1 MSAQDGPAPTT
12 GASLALT
19 DVAVV
24 YSDVIHA
31 LRGVSIEVPAGS
43 ILALLGA
50 NGAGKTTVLR
60 TVTGLLGMHRARMI
74 RGDITLDGESVAR
87 RGAVDRVRAGVAQ
100 VMEGRRIFA
109 PLTVDENLRA
119 GSFSRARGERAAVAE
134 RRDHVL
140 ALFPD
145 LAPRLDDIAG
155 YLSGGQQ
162 QMLAIGRALMA
173 GPRLLVLDEPSLGL
187 APLLVEQI
195 RDAIVAIN
203 REGTTVLLVEQNA
216 RMALRIANRGV
227 VLASGTVALE
237 GDADALLDDP
247 KIQASY
253 LGGTIGETVPGAP
266 APDDHGSEASS

>member
-1 MSAQDGPAPTT
+1 MSATGDHART
-12 GASLALT
+12 GAALSLR

-31 LRGVSIEVPAGS
+31 LRGVTIDVPSGS

-60 TVTGLLGMHRARMI
+60 TVTGLLGMHRARLI
-74 RGDITLDGESVAR
+74 RGDVLLDGASVAG

-109 PLTVDENLRA
+109 PLTVEENLRA
-119 GSFSRARGERAAVAE
+119 GSFSRGRSERAAVAA

-140 ALFPD
+140 ELFPD
-145 LAPRLDDIAG
+145 LSPRLDDVAG

-173 GPRLLVLDEPSLGL
+173 GPRLLVLDEPSLGPGS
-187 APLLVEQI
+187 AARAADPRGD
-195 RDAIVAIN
+195 RDD
-203 REGTTVLLVEQNA
+203 QP
-216 RMALRIANRGV
+216 RGHD
-227 VLASGTVALE
+227 G
-237 GDADALLDDP
+237 
-247 KIQASY
+247 
-253 LGGTIGETVPGAP
+253 P
-266 APDDHGSEASS
+266 AGRAERSDGSPDR